1 MSSQKLLL
9 YWRIEKVHKIPLYF
23 VWIQPTKHLQ
33 YSLFFVCSK
42 QIKVE
47 NPDKNKMAASHL
59 NILYPSSLLS
69 MSGGSIR
76 LHCSVT
82 NVEDRGVSWI
92 RLSDYQILTNGLKTF
107 TSDRRFKLLHS
118 SGSSEWTL
126 ELVSVQQRDEGG
138 YQCQVPK
145 KFKKLLQKELSSL
158 SNKNQNPTQRKS
170 WQLF

>member
-59 NILYPSSLLS
+59 NILY
-69 MSGGSIR
+69 I
-76 LHCSVT
+76 
-82 NVEDRGVSWI
+82 
-92 RLSDYQILTNGLKTF
+92 
-107 TSDRRFKLLHS
+107 
-118 SGSSEWTL
+118 WTL
-126 ELVSVQQRDEGG
+126 HHSCL
-138 YQCQVPK
+138 CQVDPYAFTAVWPMWK
-145 KFKKLLQKELSSL
+145 IEEFPGYDSLTIKSSPMASRPSPQTEDSSFFTHL
-158 SNKNQNPTQRKS
+158 EVRNGPWS
-170 WQLF
+170 

>member
-1 MSSQKLLL
+1 
-9 YWRIEKVHKIPLYF
+9 
-23 VWIQPTKHLQ
+23 
-33 YSLFFVCSK
+33 
-42 QIKVE
+42 
-47 NPDKNKMAASHL
+47 MAASHL

-138 YQCQVPK
+138 YQCQVQK
-145 KFKKLLQKELSSL
+145 NSSNFFKKSCPVFHIKTKIQPRERLDSSFNIFAL
-158 SNKNQNPTQRKS
+158 
-170 WQLF
+170 